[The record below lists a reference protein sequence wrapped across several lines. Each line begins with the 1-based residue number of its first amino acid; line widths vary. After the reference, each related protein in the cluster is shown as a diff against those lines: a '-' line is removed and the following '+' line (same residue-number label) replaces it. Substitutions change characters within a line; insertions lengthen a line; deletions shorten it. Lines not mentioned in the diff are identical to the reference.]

1 MWEASMETQMASI
14 AQARGRRRRA
24 IALFV
29 GAMLLAVPLGAGTAL
44 ADGGLEHRNA
54 ENTFTKWI
62 DVYPVMTGVVDG
74 DVGAG
79 TYSGEILTLTATST
93 DLVIDASY
101 HFNGSR
107 HAFTALVHVVQTG
120 FTDGSEA
127 VITGQVTQGW
137 LRGSPVQGEYTQI
150 ACGQAPSGSCFQ
162 GTLDVLRGDRH

>member
-1 MWEASMETQMASI
+1 MDTVRTATTTRSWE
-14 AQARGRRRRA
+14 RGRRA
-24 IALFV
+24 IALIA
-29 GAMLLAVPLGAGTAL
+29 GTMLLTISLGGGTAL
-44 ADGGLEHRNA
+44 ADGRRANA

-62 DVYPVMTGVVDG
+62 DVYPAMTGVVGG

-79 TYSGEILTLTATST
+79 TYSGEILSLTITT
-93 DLVIDASY
+93 DGVVIDASY
-101 HFNGSR
+101 HFNGLR

-150 ACGQAPSGSCFQ
+150 ACAQAPSGSCFQ
-162 GTLDVLRGDRH
+162 GVLDVLRGDRH